1 MGGSYTYP
9 LCVVYNKR
17 TVFVPSVPPEKGSA
31 SLPPPQPYTNHW
43 ANMPRQWIFFSQF
56 GQNLNRFSE
65 RYAILL
71 RIYDLGYHKPLVDL
85 AHCKDR
91 GSSNF
96 CSALHN
102 RLNKTPKILPLSDR
116 FQRSA

>member
-1 MGGSYTYP
+1 
-9 LCVVYNKR
+9 
-17 TVFVPSVPPEKGSA
+17 
-31 SLPPPQPYTNHW
+31 
-43 ANMPRQWIFFSQF
+43 MPRQWIFFSQF

-65 RYAILL
+65 RYALL
-71 RIYDLGYHKPLVDL
+71 FRSYDLGYRKPLVDV

-91 GSSNF
+91 GPSNF

-102 RLNKTPKILPLSDR
+102 RLAKTPLILPLSDR

>member
-1 MGGSYTYP
+1 M
-9 LCVVYNKR
+9 
-17 TVFVPSVPPEKGSA
+17 
-31 SLPPPQPYTNHW
+31 PPQL
-43 ANMPRQWIFFSQF
+43 IFFSQF

-65 RYAILL
+65 RYALLL
-71 RIYDLGYHKPLVDL
+71 RIYDLGYHKPLVDV

-91 GSSNF
+91 GPSNF

-102 RLNKTPKILPLSDR
+102 RLAKTPLILPLSDR